1 MRHLAWKL
9 HRGAAS
15 METTA
20 HIALSRQMVLRHQ
33 MEVIAHNIANAT
45 ASGFKAE
52 ALLLEPV
59 PVDAGARQRLAFVQD
74 VGMVRDLDPGP
85 MIATGNP
92 LDLAI
97 EGPGYFTIETA
108 EGVRYG
114 RSGQFRLNEQGE
126 LATAQGDPVLDDGG
140 APLAL
145 PVDAGPITIAADG
158 TVSSAA
164 GVAGRIELVAF
175 ADEQRLTKVGD
186 GLYRTDQPPEPA
198 PAARLVQGALEGS
211 NVEPIIEMTLMMTT
225 MRAYQGTQRLLDT
238 HHELQRRAIERMLE
252 ATG

>member
-1 MRHLAWKL
+1 
-9 HRGAAS
+9 

-20 HIALSRQMVLRHQ
+20 HIALSRQMVLARQ
-33 MEVIAHNIANAT
+33 MEVIAHNVASAT

-59 PVDAGARQRLAFVQD
+59 AVDAGARQRLAFVQD
-74 VGMVRDLDPGP
+74 IGMVRDLDPGP
-85 MIATGNP
+85 IIATGNP

-108 EGVRYG
+108 AGVRYG

-140 APLAL
+140 AALAL
-145 PVDAGPITIAADG
+145 PVDGGPIAIAADG

-164 GVAGRIELVAF
+164 GVAGRIGLVTF
-175 ADEQRLTKVGD
+175 ADEQRLRKVGD
-186 GLYRTDQPPEPA
+186 GLYRADQPPEPA

-211 NVEPIIEMTLMMTT
+211 NVAPIIEMTRMMATV
-225 MRAYQGTQRLLDT
+225 RAYQGTQRLLDT